1 MSALVQ
7 DEYGPTLPEL
17 LRGVPRWA
25 RYRDVG
31 GHRGRARGR
40 PVARH
45 RRSRPRRRP
54 TPSIRGERTF
64 NLAWDPSRLHRVDQK
79 GTLLALEGRRGDLFL
94 DSYTVSSVTLPPYR
108 GAPGGVLAVLGA
120 NRLRELRATAPGFV
134 PSNPPEG
141 RTRVNDSTGYQIT
154 WRERRDGRTI
164 YARDIWLVDPEPGSR
179 DALLVQLRTTRAAGT
194 PNADRTGGT
203 GALKQPLRS
212 LRFGTER
219 VGGR

>member
-1 MSALVQ
+1 MSTLVK

-25 RYRDVG
+25 RWAAWGAIALIAAIGIWLGTG
-31 GHRGRARGR
+31 GAAAPETHA
-40 PVARH
+40 VV
-45 RRSRPRRRP
+45 
-54 TPSIRGERTF
+54 RGERTF
-64 NLAWDPSRLHRVDQK
+64 NLAWDPSRLQRIQQP
-79 GTLLALEGRRGDLFL
+79 GALFALEGHRGDLFL
-94 DSYTVSSVTLPPYR
+94 DGFTVRSVTLPAYR
-108 GAPGGVLAVLGA
+108 GTSGGVLAVLA
-120 NRLRELRATAPGFV
+120 ATRLRELRATAPGFV
-134 PSNPPEG
+134 ASNPPDG

-154 WRERRDGRTI
+154 WRERRGGRTI
-164 YARDIWLVDPEPGSR
+164 YARDIWLVAPEPGSR
-179 DALLVQLRTTRAAGT
+179 EALLVELRTTPAAGT

>member
-1 MSALVQ
+1 MSTARQGRVRPDAPRAAARRPALGAV
-7 DEYGPTLPEL
+7 
-17 LRGVPRWA
+17 
-25 RYRDVG
+25 RDVG
-31 GHRGRARGR
+31 GHRDRARGR
-40 PVARH
+40 ACGSAPAGP
-45 RRSRPRRRP
+45 PRRRRHAVV
-54 TPSIRGERTF
+54 RGDRTF
-64 NLAWDPSRLHRVDQK
+64 NLAWDPSRLQRVDEK

>member
-1 MSALVQ
+1 MSTLVK

-25 RYRDVG
+25 QAAAWTGIVVLLAVG
-31 GHRGRARGR
+31 LWLGTGGANA
-40 PVARH
+40 PERH
-45 RRSRPRRRP
+45 VVV
-54 TPSIRGERTF
+54 RGERTF
-64 NLAWDPSRLHRVDQK
+64 NLAWNPDRLQRVQVP
-79 GTLLALEGRRGDLFL
+79 GALLALEGRRGDLFL
-94 DSYTVSSVTLPPYR
+94 DSLTIRPATLPAYE

-120 NRLRELRATAPGFV
+120 QRLEELRRTAPGFV

-164 YARDIWLVDPEPGSR
+164 YARDIWLMPPEAGAR
-179 DALLVQLRTTRAAGT
+179 DAILVQLRTTPAAGT